1 MVMREEELTSA
12 ELLTTGPVR
21 QPGDGCRPPAGA
33 RLRPPLLLM
42 LVALACALAAA
53 GIGRGA
59 VRSFPPPLA
68 QHAEHRG
75 HPWWASESPGP
86 GGT

>member
-1 MVMREEELTSA
+1 MVMREVELTSA
-12 ELLTTGPVR
+12 ELLATGPVR
-21 QPGDGCRPPAGA
+21 QPGDGCGPPAGA
-33 RLRPPLLLM
+33 RLWTSLLLM
-42 LVALACALAAA
+42 LVALACALAPA

-68 QHAEHRG
+68 QHAHGG
-75 HPWWASESPGP
+75 HPWWASESSGP